1 VAWRR
6 GESFVAKTIT
16 VEKFRMPE
24 WLFEGLLRLGE
35 SVVALIIGLIVGA
48 IVMYV
53 SGYNPWSAYANLFGM
68 SLLSKY
74 GLTVTLSYAT
84 PVMLTG
90 ITFAVG
96 VRAGLFNIG
105 AEGQMYMGALGVVI
119 VAWIAEN
126 KLRILDSPL
135 GTLAGYIF
143 GVALALLWAYI
154 AAVLKVKRG
163 VHEVVSTIMLNW
175 IAFWIVEYFRVY
187 VLPNPVDASKTVSVP
202 PHARLPLLVKGTEL
216 SASFIVALAFTLY
229 TYYLLWHTVSGY
241 ELRAAGLN
249 PMAARYAGINPN
261 RAIMLSFVIGGIAA
275 GLAGAGEVLG
285 RPPDYAITTGL
296 SNIAGLG
303 FDGITV
309 ALIGANHPLGII
321 LASILIGAMKAGA
334 RYMQFYAGV
343 PLEMVRV
350 VEGVIII
357 ALAIPGTLHMIR
369 EYIRRRRELRE
380 VKSW

>member
-1 VAWRR
+1 VTTVARAVGVVR
-6 GESFVAKTIT
+6 
-16 VEKFRMPE
+16 FRLPE
-24 WLFEGLLRLGE
+24 WLAEGLLRLGE
-35 SVVALIIGLIVGA
+35 SVVALLVGLLVGA
-48 IVMYV
+48 LVMYV
-53 SGYNPWSAYANLFGM
+53 SGYNPWSAYSSLFGR
-68 SLLSKY
+68 SLLDTY

-84 PVMLTG
+84 PIMLTG

-119 VAWIAEN
+119 TSWLAWN
-126 KLRILDSPL
+126 KLGILDSPL
-135 GTLAGYIF
+135 GTLVAYAF
-143 GVALALLWAYI
+143 GVSLALLWAYI
-154 AAVLKVKRG
+154 AAILKVKRG

-202 PHARLPLLVKGTEL
+202 PHARLPLLVGGTEL
-216 SASFIVALAFTLY
+216 SASFIVALGFTLY
-229 TYYLLWHTVSGY
+229 TYYLLWHTVAGY

-249 PMAARYAGINPN
+249 PVAARYAGINPQK
-261 RAIMLSFVIGGIAA
+261 AIMLSFIVGGIAA

-321 LASILIGAMKAGA
+321 LAAILIGAMKAGA

-350 VEGVIII
+350 VEGVIIV
-357 ALAIPGTLHMIR
+357 ALAVPGTLHMVR
-369 EYIRRRRELRE
+369 EYIRRRRELRR
-380 VKSW
+380 VRG

>member
-1 VAWRR
+1 MAREALVAR
-6 GESFVAKTIT
+6 VKL
-16 VEKFRMPE
+16 PD
-24 WLFEGLLRLGE
+24 WLSEGLLRFGE
-35 SVVALIIGLIVGA
+35 SLVALLVGLLVGA
-48 IVMYV
+48 VVMYV
-53 SGYNPWSAYANLFGM
+53 SGYNPWSAYESLFGR
-68 SLLSKY
+68 SLLTSY
-74 GLTVTLSYAT
+74 GLTITLSYAT
-84 PVMLTG
+84 PIMLTG

-126 KLRILDSPL
+126 WLHLLDSPL
-135 GTLAGYIF
+135 GTLVAYAAGLS
-143 GVALALLWAYI
+143 LALLWAYI

-202 PHARLPLLVKGTEL
+202 PHARLPLLIPGTEL
-216 SASFIVALAFTLY
+216 SAAFLVALGFTLA

-249 PMAARYAGINPN
+249 PTAARYAGISPEK
-261 RAIMLSFVIGGIAA
+261 AVMLSFVIGGIAA

-321 LASILIGAMKAGA
+321 FAAVFVGAMKAGA

-343 PLEMVRV
+343 PLEMVRI

-357 ALAIPGTLHMIR
+357 ALAVPGTLHMVR
-369 EYIRRRRELRE
+369 EFLRRRRELKEITAGAR
-380 VKSW
+380 